1 LRLTSRN
8 QPNFDVDETIA
19 LIEHTNQ
26 IEKEMSSGMTYRDC
40 FGGVDIRRTEV
51 VVGIW
56 LVQTL
61 GGQNLMGYFSYFL

>member
-1 LRLTSRN
+1 M
-8 QPNFDVDETIA
+8 DETLA
-19 LIEHTNQ
+19 MIEHTNEL
-26 IEKEMSSGMTYRDC
+26 EKRMKEGVTYRDC
-40 FGGVDIRRTEV
+40 FRGIDLRRTEI